1 MVEHVAQFFKD
12 ARSIWIGILSIV
24 AAAAWAGDQRWMPK
38 EDSDKLI
45 SVIEIR
51 QLSQR
56 NEELEIQKQFEPD
69 DQRKRMFDAIMSI
82 NTSKIQTIINE
93 KQIAGE

>member
-1 MVEHVAQFFKD
+1 MNHLAQFFKD
-12 ARSIWIGILSIV
+12 ARSIWIGFLSIL

-51 QLSQR
+51 SLSQR
-56 NEELEIQKQFEPD
+56 NDELEIQKTYEPD
-69 DQRKRMFDAIMSI
+69 AQRKQMFEAMI
-82 NTSKIQTIINE
+82 NINKNKIETIINE
-93 KQIAGE
+93 KKITGE